1 VGHLLFNMLGLW
13 NMGFPAEREFG
24 SSKIAAIYIC
34 SGISGVLMSCVF
46 LPSQVGVGASGAI
59 FGLFGSAWADLLH
72 NWSLYRGQAWCVLF
86 QLLFG
91 TVFNLALGL
100 VPFIDNF
107 AHLGG
112 FLTGVLMGFSMLVQ
126 KRYNAMGI
134 EKMKTNKQL
143 LLQAFAITIIP
154 VAYASLLLC
163 LYLQID
169 VATSCQ
175 WCQYISCV
183 PMPPGAAVQE
193 RWWDCGPCSLV
204 NLELT
209 NITQEG
215 AYTISCPSDKLHWV
229 SAAQAQ
235 KSALTV
241 QAISQNNKL
250 ALESCK
256 VFCLGESYTP
266 QAGRRVLLG
275 LAEAEMMLRSS
286 H

>member
-1 VGHLLFNMLGLW
+1 MLGLW

-24 SSKIAAIYIC
+24 SKKIAAIYIC

-59 FGLFGSAWADLLH
+59 FGLFGAAWADLLH
-72 NWSLYRGQAWCVLF
+72 NWSLYRGQAWCVFF

-91 TVFNLALGL
+91 TAFNLALGL

-154 VAYASLLLC
+154 VAYVSLLLC

-169 VATSCQ
+169 VAKSCQ

-183 PMPPGAAVQE
+183 PMPPGATVQD
-193 RWWDCGPCSLV
+193 RWWDCGPCSLI

-209 NITQEG
+209 NITQDG
-215 AYTISCPSDKLHWV
+215 AYTISCPSDKLLRV
-229 SAAQAQ
+229 SAEQAQ
-235 KSALTV
+235 KSTLTV
-241 QAISQNNKL
+241 QAIQKNNKL
-250 ALESCK
+250 AIESCK

-266 QAGRRVLLG
+266 QAGRRALLD
-275 LAEAEMMLRSS
+275 LAVAEMMLRSPRL